1 MKPLLDFDTAQQ
13 HFADA
18 FAPLDTVARVPVGDA
33 AGRVLAAP
41 LVAALDQPPAD
52 QSAMD
57 GYAVRH
63 ADLAHPEPLRVA
75 QRCYAGDVPAP
86 LAPHTAARIFTG
98 SLIPPGADTVV
109 MQEHARE
116 QDGCVTFDMSDA
128 PPRGGSHIRRRGE
141 EVRAGDLLVPAGVR
155 LGAMHVG
162 VAAAQGFARVDV
174 RPAVRVGILTTGD
187 ELVPCGAPRSPQQI
201 YNSNAPMLAAL
212 VSGTGAGVAASLHAA
227 DTASAVDRALR
238 ELHSSCDLIVC
249 VGGASVGD
257 KDLLRPALTALGA
270 SFVVQGVRMK
280 PGKPVALAR
289 LDARPVVLLPGNPGA
304 AMTAFALFVAP
315 LIRCLQ
321 GRAARVPAVPSL
333 PLDLDVD
340 ADARR
345 DRFIRVR
352 CEIGPGGAPVLDAL
366 RQQGAGTLQS
376 LVQASGLARLPA
388 GRRIARGDAVPY
400 YDFAHWLA

>member
-1 MKPLLDFDTAQQ
+1 MTPLIDFDTAQR
-13 HFADA
+13 HFAGA
-18 FAPLDTVARVPVGDA
+18 FAPPRAAVSIPVAQA
-33 AGRVLAAP
+33 AGHVLATP
-41 LVAALDQPPAD
+41 LAAVLDQPPAD

-63 ADLAHPEPLRVA
+63 ADLAHGEPLRVA
-75 QRCYAGDVPAP
+75 QRCYAGDAPSP
-86 LAPHTAARIFTG
+86 LAPRTAARIFTG

-109 MQEHARE
+109 MQEHAHE
-116 QDGCVTFDMSDA
+116 QAGWVAFDA
-128 PPRGGSHIRRRGE
+128 PQRAGSHIRRRGE
-141 EVRAGDLLVPAGVR
+141 EVRAGDLLMPAGVR

-162 VAAAQGFARVDV
+162 VAAAQGCAHIDV
-174 RPAVRVGILTTGD
+174 RPPLRVGILTTGD
-187 ELVPCGAPRSPQQI
+187 ELVPCGQPRAPQQI

-212 VSGTGAGVAASLHAA
+212 VSGTGAIVAASEHAA
-227 DTASAVDRALR
+227 DTAAAVDQALR
-238 ELHSSCDLIVC
+238 TLAARCDVVVC

-270 SFVVQGVRMK
+270 SFVVSGVRMK

-289 LDARPVVLLPGNPGA
+289 LDERPVVLLPGNPGA

-315 LIRCLQ
+315 LIRRLQ
-321 GRAARVPAVPSL
+321 GRDDCVPAVPSL
-333 PLDLDVD
+333 PIDIDVEPD
-340 ADARR
+340 AQRE
-345 DRFIRVR
+345 RFVRVR
-352 CEIGPGGAPVLDAL
+352 RTIDAHGAPVLDTL

-400 YDFAHWLA
+400 YDFAQWLA

>member
-1 MKPLLDFDTAQQ
+1 MTPLTDFDTAQR
-13 HFADA
+13 HFAGA
-18 FAPLDTVARVPVGDA
+18 FAPPPAAVSIPVAQA
-33 AGRVLAAP
+33 AGHVLATP
-41 LVAALDQPPAD
+41 LAAVLDQPSAD

-57 GYAVRH
+57 GYALRH
-63 ADLAHPEPLRVA
+63 ADLAHGEPLRVA
-75 QRCYAGDVPAP
+75 QRCYAGDAPAP
-86 LAPHTAARIFTG
+86 LAPRTAARIFTG

-116 QDGCVTFDMSDA
+116 QDGWVTFDA
-128 PPRGGSHIRRRGE
+128 PQRAGSHIRRQGE
-141 EVRAGDLLVPAGVR
+141 EVRAGDLLMPAGVR

-162 VAAAQGFARVDV
+162 VAAAQGCAHIDV
-174 RPAVRVGILTTGD
+174 RPPLRVGILTTGD
-187 ELVPCGAPRSPQQI
+187 ELVRCGQPRAPQQI

-212 VSGTGAGVAASLHAA
+212 VAGTGAIVAASEHAA
-227 DTASAVDRALR
+227 DTAAAVDQALR
-238 ELHSSCDLIVC
+238 TMAARCDVIVC

-270 SFVVQGVRMK
+270 SFVVSGVRMK

-289 LDARPVVLLPGNPGA
+289 LDERPVVLLPGNPGA

-315 LIRCLQ
+315 LIRRLQ
-321 GRAARVPAVPSL
+321 GRDDCVPAVPSL
-333 PLDLDVD
+333 PIDIDVEPD
-340 ADARR
+340 AQRE
-345 DRFIRVR
+345 RFVRVR
-352 CEIGPGGAPVLDAL
+352 RTIDAHGAPVLDTL

-388 GRRIARGDAVPY
+388 GRRITRGDAVPY

>member
-1 MKPLLDFDTAQQ
+1 MKQLIDFDTAQQ
-13 HFADA
+13 HFAGA
-18 FAPLDTVARVPVGDA
+18 FAPLDAVVSVPVAEA
-33 AGRVLAAP
+33 AGHVLATP
-41 LVAALDQPPAD
+41 LSAVLDQPPAD

-63 ADLAHPEPLRVA
+63 ADLAHGEPLHVA
-75 QRCYAGDVPAP
+75 QRCYAGDLPAP
-86 LAPHTAARIFTG
+86 LAARTAARIFTG
-98 SLIPPGADTVV
+98 SVIPPGADTVV

-116 QDGCVTFDMSDA
+116 QDCWVAFDA
-128 PPRGGSHIRRRGE
+128 PQRSGSHIRRRGE
-141 EVRAGDLLVPAGVR
+141 EVRAGNLLVPAGVR
-155 LGAMHVG
+155 MGAMHVG
-162 VAAAQGFARVDV
+162 VAAAQGFTHIDV
-174 RPAVRVGILTTGD
+174 RPALRVGILTTGD
-187 ELVPCGAPRSPQQI
+187 ELVACGQPRAPQQI

-212 VSGTGAGVAASLHAA
+212 VSGTGASVAMRLHAA

-238 ELHSSCDLIVC
+238 DLHACCDLVIC

-257 KDLLRPALTALGA
+257 KDLLRPALAALGA
-270 SFVVQGVRMK
+270 SFVVAGVRMK

-321 GRAARVPAVPSL
+321 GREARVPIVPSL
-333 PLDLDVD
+333 PIDIDFEPD
-340 ADARR
+340 AQRE
-345 DRFIRVR
+345 RFVRVR
-352 CEIGPGGAPVLDAL
+352 CAVGPGGAPVLDTL

-376 LVQASGLARLPA
+376 LVLASGLARLPA

-400 YDFAHWLA
+400 YEFAHWLA

>member
-1 MKPLLDFDTAQQ
+1 MTPLTDFDTAQR
-13 HFADA
+13 HFAGA
-18 FAPLDTVARVPVGDA
+18 FAPPPAAVSIPVAQA
-33 AGRVLAAP
+33 AGHVLATP
-41 LVAALDQPPAD
+41 LAAVLDQPPAD

-63 ADLAHPEPLRVA
+63 ADLAHGEPLRVA
-75 QRCYAGDVPAP
+75 QRCYAGDAPSP
-86 LAPHTAARIFTG
+86 LAPRTAARIFTG
-98 SLIPPGADTVV
+98 SLIPAGADTVV

-116 QDGCVTFDMSDA
+116 QDGWVTFDA
-128 PPRGGSHIRRRGE
+128 PQRAGSHIRRRGE
-141 EVRAGDLLVPAGVR
+141 EVRAGDLLMPAGVR

-162 VAAAQGFARVDV
+162 VAAAQGCAHIDV
-174 RPAVRVGILTTGD
+174 RPPLRVGILTTGD
-187 ELVPCGAPRSPQQI
+187 ELVPCGQPRAPQQI

-212 VSGTGAGVAASLHAA
+212 VAGTGAIVAASEHAA
-227 DTASAVDRALR
+227 DTAAAVDQALR
-238 ELHSSCDLIVC
+238 TLAARCDVVVC

-270 SFVVQGVRMK
+270 SFVVSGVRMK

-289 LDARPVVLLPGNPGA
+289 LDERPVVLLPGNPGA

-315 LIRCLQ
+315 LIRRLQ
-321 GRAARVPAVPSL
+321 GRDDCVPAVPSL
-333 PLDLDVD
+333 PIDIDVEPD
-340 ADARR
+340 AQRE
-345 DRFIRVR
+345 RFVRVR
-352 CEIGPGGAPVLDAL
+352 RTIDAHGAPVLDTL

>member
-1 MKPLLDFDTAQQ
+1 MKPLTDFDTAQRQ
-13 HFADA
+13 FAGV
-18 FAPLDTVARVPVGDA
+18 FAPSHAAVSIPVAQA
-33 AGRVLAAP
+33 AGHVLATP
-41 LVAALDQPPAD
+41 LTAVLDQPPAD

-63 ADLAHPEPLRVA
+63 ADLEYGEPLRVA
-75 QRCYAGDVPAP
+75 QRCYAGDAPAP
-86 LAPHTAARIFTG
+86 LAPRTAARIFTG

-109 MQEHARE
+109 MQEHAHE
-116 QDGCVTFDMSDA
+116 QDGWVAFDTPQRS
-128 PPRGGSHIRRRGE
+128 GSHIRSRGE
-141 EVRAGDLLVPAGVR
+141 EVRAGALLMPAGIR

-162 VAAAQGFARVDV
+162 VAAAQGCARIDV
-174 RPAVRVGILTTGD
+174 RPPLRVGILTTGD
-187 ELVPCGAPRSPQQI
+187 ELVPCGQPRAPQQI

-212 VSGTGAGVAASLHAA
+212 VSGTGAVVAASEHAA
-227 DTASAVDRALR
+227 DTPAAVDQALR
-238 ELHSSCDLIVC
+238 GMAARCDLVVC

-270 SFVVQGVRMK
+270 AFVVSGVRMK

-289 LDARPVVLLPGNPGA
+289 LDERPVALLPGNPGA
-304 AMTAFALFVAP
+304 AMTAFALFVTP

-321 GRAARVPAVPSL
+321 GRDDCLPAVPSL
-333 PLDLDVD
+333 PIDIDVEPD
-340 ADARR
+340 AQRE
-345 DRFIRVR
+345 RFVRVR
-352 CEIGPGGAPVLDAL
+352 RTLDANGAPVLDTL

>member
-1 MKPLLDFDTAQQ
+1 MKQLIDFDTAQQ
-13 HFADA
+13 HFAGA
-18 FAPLDTVARVPVGDA
+18 FAPLDAVVSVPVAEA
-33 AGRVLAAP
+33 AGHVLAAP
-41 LVAALDQPPAD
+41 LSAVLDQPPAD

-63 ADLAHPEPLRVA
+63 ADLAHGEPLRVA
-75 QRCYAGDVPAP
+75 QRCYAGDIPAP
-86 LAPHTAARIFTG
+86 LAARTAARLFTG
-98 SLIPPGADTVV
+98 SVIPPGADTVV

-116 QDGCVTFDMSDA
+116 QDGWVAFDA
-128 PPRGGSHIRRRGE
+128 PQRSGSHIRRRGE

-155 LGAMHVG
+155 MGAMHVG
-162 VAAAQGFARVDV
+162 VAAAQGFARIDV
-174 RPAVRVGILTTGD
+174 RPALRVGILTTGD
-187 ELVPCGAPRSPQQI
+187 ELVACGQPRAPQQI

-212 VSGTGAGVAASLHAA
+212 VSGTGASVAMRLHAA

-238 ELHSSCDLIVC
+238 DLHACCDLVIC

-257 KDLLRPALTALGA
+257 KDLLRPALAALGA
-270 SFVVQGVRMK
+270 SFVVAGVRMK

-289 LDARPVVLLPGNPGA
+289 LDARPVALLPGNPGA

-321 GRAARVPAVPSL
+321 GREARVPIVPSL
-333 PLDLDVD
+333 PIDIDFEPD
-340 ADARR
+340 AQRE
-345 DRFIRVR
+345 RFVRVR
-352 CEIGPGGAPVLDAL
+352 CAVGPGGAPVLDTL

-376 LVQASGLARLPA
+376 LVLASGLARLPA

-400 YDFAHWLA
+400 YEFAHWLA

>member
-1 MKPLLDFDTAQQ
+1 MTPLTDFDTAQR
-13 HFADA
+13 HFAGA
-18 FAPLDTVARVPVGDA
+18 FALPPAAVSIPVAQA
-33 AGRVLAAP
+33 AGHVLATP
-41 LVAALDQPPAD
+41 LAAVLDQPPAD

-63 ADLAHPEPLRVA
+63 ADLAHGEPLRVA
-75 QRCYAGDVPAP
+75 QRCYAGDAPSP
-86 LAPHTAARIFTG
+86 LAPRTAARIFTG
-98 SLIPPGADTVV
+98 SLIPAGADTVV
-109 MQEHARE
+109 MQEHARA
-116 QDGCVTFDMSDA
+116 QDGWVTFDA
-128 PPRGGSHIRRRGE
+128 PQRAGSHIRRQGE
-141 EVRAGDLLVPAGVR
+141 EVRAGDLLMPAGVR

-162 VAAAQGFARVDV
+162 VAAAQGCAHIDV
-174 RPAVRVGILTTGD
+174 RPPLRVGILTTGD
-187 ELVPCGAPRSPQQI
+187 ELVPCGQPRASQQI

-212 VSGTGAGVAASLHAA
+212 VAGTGAIVAASEHAA
-227 DTASAVDRALR
+227 DTAAAVDQALR
-238 ELHSSCDLIVC
+238 TLAAHCDVVVC

-270 SFVVQGVRMK
+270 AFVVSGVRMK

-289 LDARPVVLLPGNPGA
+289 LDDRPVVLLPGNPGA

-315 LIRCLQ
+315 LIRRLQ
-321 GRAARVPAVPSL
+321 GRDDCVPTVPSL
-333 PLDLDVD
+333 PIDIDVEPD
-340 ADARR
+340 AQRE
-345 DRFIRVR
+345 RFVRVR
-352 CEIGPGGAPVLDAL
+352 RTIDAHGAPVLDTL

>member
-1 MKPLLDFDTAQQ
+1 MKHLSDFDTAQRQ
-13 HFADA
+13 FAGA
-18 FAPLDTVARVPVGDA
+18 FAPLSACAALPVADA
-33 AGRVLAAP
+33 AGHVLAAP
-41 LVAALDQPPAD
+41 LTAVLDQPPAD

-63 ADLAHPEPLRVA
+63 ADLAHGEPLRVA

-86 LAPHTAARIFTG
+86 LAARTAARIFTG

-116 QDGCVTFDMSDA
+116 QEGWVTFDA
-128 PPRGGSHIRRRGE
+128 PQRGGSHIRRRGE

-162 VAAAQGFARVDV
+162 VAAAQGFAHVDV
-174 RPAVRVGILTTGD
+174 RPALRVGLLTTGD
-187 ELVPCGAPRSPQQI
+187 ELVACGEPRAPQQI

-212 VSGTGAGVAASLHAA
+212 VAGTGAGVAMRLHAA
-227 DTASAVDRALR
+227 DTAPAVDRALR
-238 ELHSSCDLIVC
+238 ELHAQCDLVIC

-257 KDLLRPALTALGA
+257 KDLLRPALAALGA
-270 SFVVQGVRMK
+270 SFVVTGVRMK

-289 LDARPVVLLPGNPGA
+289 LDTRPVVLLPGNPGA

-315 LIRCLQ
+315 LIRRLQ
-321 GRAARVPAVPSL
+321 GRDACLPAVPSL
-333 PLDLDVD
+333 PIDTGFEPD
-340 ADARR
+340 AQRE
-345 DRFIRVR
+345 RFVRVR
-352 CEIGPGGAPVLDAL
+352 CAVGADGAPVLDTL

-388 GRRIARGDAVPY
+388 GRAIARGDAVPY
-400 YDFAHWLA
+400 YEFAHWLA

>member
-1 MKPLLDFDTAQQ
+1 MKPLTDFDTAQRQ
-13 HFADA
+13 FAGV
-18 FAPLDTVARVPVGDA
+18 FAPSHAAVSIPVAQA
-33 AGRVLAAP
+33 AGHVLATP
-41 LVAALDQPPAD
+41 LTAVLDQPPAD

-63 ADLAHPEPLRVA
+63 ADLEYGEPLRVA
-75 QRCYAGDVPAP
+75 QRCYAGDAPAP
-86 LAPHTAARIFTG
+86 LARRTAARIFTG

-109 MQEHARE
+109 MQEHAHE
-116 QDGCVTFDMSDA
+116 QDGWVAFDTPQRS
-128 PPRGGSHIRRRGE
+128 GSHIRRRGE
-141 EVRAGDLLVPAGVR
+141 EVRAGALLMPAGMR

-162 VAAAQGFARVDV
+162 VAAAQGCARIDV
-174 RPAVRVGILTTGD
+174 RPPLRVGILTTGD
-187 ELVPCGAPRSPQQI
+187 ELVPCGQPRAPRQI

-212 VSGTGAGVAASLHAA
+212 VSGTGAGVAASEHAA
-227 DTASAVDRALR
+227 DTPAAVDQALR
-238 ELHSSCDLIVC
+238 GMAARCDLVVC

-270 SFVVQGVRMK
+270 AFVVSGVRMK

-289 LDARPVVLLPGNPGA
+289 LDERPVALLPGNPGA

-321 GRAARVPAVPSL
+321 GRDDCLPAVPSL
-333 PLDLDVD
+333 PIDIDVEPD
-340 ADARR
+340 AQRE
-345 DRFIRVR
+345 RFVRVR
-352 CEIGPGGAPVLDAL
+352 RTLDANGAPVLDTL

>member
-1 MKPLLDFDTAQQ
+1 MKPLTDFDTAQRQ
-13 HFADA
+13 FAGV
-18 FAPLDTVARVPVGDA
+18 FAPSHAAVSIPVAQA
-33 AGRVLAAP
+33 AGHVLATP
-41 LVAALDQPPAD
+41 LTAVLDQPPAD

-63 ADLAHPEPLRVA
+63 ADLEYGEPLRVA
-75 QRCYAGDVPAP
+75 QRCYAGDAPAP
-86 LAPHTAARIFTG
+86 LAPRTAARIFTG

-109 MQEHARE
+109 MQEHAHE
-116 QDGCVTFDMSDA
+116 QDGWVAFDTPQRS
-128 PPRGGSHIRRRGE
+128 GSHIRRRGE
-141 EVRAGDLLVPAGVR
+141 EVRAGDLLMPAGVR

-162 VAAAQGFARVDV
+162 AAAAQGCARIDV
-174 RPAVRVGILTTGD
+174 RPPLRVGILMTGD
-187 ELVPCGAPRSPQQI
+187 ELVPCGQPHAPQQI

-212 VSGTGAGVAASLHAA
+212 VSGTGAGVAASEHAA
-227 DTASAVDRALR
+227 DTPAAVEQALR
-238 ELHSSCDLIVC
+238 GMAARCDLVVC

-270 SFVVQGVRMK
+270 AFVVSGVRMK

-289 LDARPVVLLPGNPGA
+289 LDERPVALLPGNPGA
-304 AMTAFALFVAP
+304 AMTAFALFVTP

-321 GRAARVPAVPSL
+321 GRDDCLPAVPSL
-333 PLDLDVD
+333 PIDIDVEPD
-340 ADARR
+340 AQRE
-345 DRFIRVR
+345 RFVRVR
-352 CEIGPGGAPVLDAL
+352 RTLDANGAPVLDTL

>member
-1 MKPLLDFDTAQQ
+1 MTPLTDFDTAQR
-13 HFADA
+13 HFAGA
-18 FAPLDTVARVPVGDA
+18 FAPPPAAVSIPVAQA
-33 AGRVLAAP
+33 AGQVLATP
-41 LVAALDQPPAD
+41 LAAVLDQPSAD

-57 GYAVRH
+57 GYALRH
-63 ADLAHPEPLRVA
+63 ADLAHGEPLRVA
-75 QRCYAGDVPAP
+75 QRCYAGDAPAP
-86 LAPHTAARIFTG
+86 LAPRTAARIFTG

-116 QDGCVTFDMSDA
+116 QDGWVTFDA
-128 PPRGGSHIRRRGE
+128 PQRAGSHIRRQGE
-141 EVRAGDLLVPAGVR
+141 EVRAGDLLMPAGVR

-162 VAAAQGFARVDV
+162 VAAAQGCAHIDV
-174 RPAVRVGILTTGD
+174 RPPLRVGILTTGD
-187 ELVPCGAPRSPQQI
+187 ELVRCGQPRAPQQI

-212 VSGTGAGVAASLHAA
+212 VAGTGAIVAASEHAA
-227 DTASAVDRALR
+227 DTAAAVDQALR
-238 ELHSSCDLIVC
+238 TMAARCDVIVC

-270 SFVVQGVRMK
+270 SFVVSGVRMK

-289 LDARPVVLLPGNPGA
+289 LDERPVVLLPGNPGA

-315 LIRCLQ
+315 LIRRLQ
-321 GRAARVPAVPSL
+321 GRDDCVPAVPSL
-333 PLDLDVD
+333 PIDIDVEPD
-340 ADARR
+340 AQRE
-345 DRFIRVR
+345 RFVRVR
-352 CEIGPGGAPVLDAL
+352 RTIDAHGAPVLDTL

-388 GRRIARGDAVPY
+388 GRRITRGDAVPY

>member
-1 MKPLLDFDTAQQ
+1 MKPLTDFDTAQRQ
-13 HFADA
+13 FAGV
-18 FAPLDTVARVPVGDA
+18 FAPPHAAVSIPVAQA
-33 AGRVLAAP
+33 AGHVLATP
-41 LVAALDQPPAD
+41 LTAVLDQPPAD

-63 ADLAHPEPLRVA
+63 ADLEYGEPLRVA
-75 QRCYAGDVPAP
+75 QRCYAGDAPAP
-86 LAPHTAARIFTG
+86 LAPRTAARIFTG

-109 MQEHARE
+109 MQEHAHE
-116 QDGCVTFDMSDA
+116 QDGWVAFDTPQRS
-128 PPRGGSHIRRRGE
+128 GSHIRRRGE
-141 EVRAGDLLVPAGVR
+141 EVRAGALLMPAGVR

-162 VAAAQGFARVDV
+162 AAAAQGCTRIDV
-174 RPAVRVGILTTGD
+174 RPPLRVGILTTGD
-187 ELVPCGAPRSPQQI
+187 ELVPCGQPRAPQQI

-212 VSGTGAGVAASLHAA
+212 VSGTGAGVAASEHAA
-227 DTASAVDRALR
+227 DTPAAVDQALR
-238 ELHSSCDLIVC
+238 GMAARCDLVVC

-270 SFVVQGVRMK
+270 SFVVSGVRMK

-289 LDARPVVLLPGNPGA
+289 LDERPVVLLPGNPGA

-321 GRAARVPAVPSL
+321 GRDDCLPAVPSL
-333 PLDLDVD
+333 PIDIDVEPD
-340 ADARR
+340 AQRER
-345 DRFIRVR
+345 VVRVR
-352 CEIGPGGAPVLDAL
+352 RTLDANGAPVLDTL

>member
-13 HFADA
+13 HFAGA
-18 FAPLDTVARVPVGDA
+18 FAPLETATSVPLAQA
-33 AGRVLAAP
+33 ADRVLAAP
-41 LVAALDQPPAD
+41 LFAVLDQPPAD

-63 ADLAHPEPLRVA
+63 AELAGGAPLRVA
-75 QRCYAGDVPAP
+75 QRCYAGDAPAP
-86 LAPHTAARIFTG
+86 LAPRSAARIFTG

-109 MQEHARE
+109 MQEQARE
-116 QDGCVTFDMSDA
+116 RDGFVSFDA
-128 PPRGGSHIRRRGE
+128 PQRSGSHLRRRGK
-141 EVRAGDLLVPAGVR
+141 EVRAGDPLVAAGTR

-162 VAAAQGFARVDV
+162 VAAAQGFAHLDV
-174 RPAVRVGILTTGD
+174 RAALRVGILTTGD
-187 ELVPCGAPRSPQQI
+187 ELVACGAPRAAQQI

-212 VSGTGAGVAASLHAA
+212 VSGIGASVACSMHAA
-227 DTASAVDRALR
+227 DTAPAVDRALR
-238 ELHSSCDLIVC
+238 ELHACCDLIVC

-257 KDLLRPALTALGA
+257 RDLLRPALSALGA
-270 SFVVQGVRMK
+270 SFVVSGVRMK

-289 LDARPVVLLPGNPGA
+289 LDSRPVVLLPGNPGA

-321 GRAARVPAVPSL
+321 GRAERLPLALSL
-333 PLDLDVD
+333 PLDLDVE
-340 ADARR
+340 ADAQR
-345 DRFIRVR
+345 DRFLRVHAPR
-352 CEIGPGGAPVLDAL
+352 GPDGMPVLDAL
-366 RQQGAGTLQS
+366 RQQGAGTLGS

-388 GRRIARGDAVPY
+388 GRHITRGDAVPY